1 MALAEHPPVGLV
13 LTCNFEPG
21 FREPEMVKRR
31 PVVVISPKMR
41 GRPDLCTVVALS
53 LTAPERILSCHAQ
66 IDIHPAL
73 PERWES
79 EGVWV
84 KGDMVYTVGLHRL
97 DFIRLGKDQNGKR
110 RYYLH
115 SLSHENIKL
124 VRQCVLHGIGLGA
137 LTNHL

>member
-1 MALAEHPPVGLV
+1 MALAEHPSIGLV
-13 LTCNFEPG
+13 LTCDFEPG
-21 FREPEMVKRR
+21 FREPEIVKRR

-53 LTAPERILSCHAQ
+53 TTAPLRPLPCHAQ
-66 IDIHPAL
+66 INIHPPL
-73 PERWES
+73 PERWTS
-79 EGVWV
+79 QAVWV

-115 SLSHENIKL
+115 SLSNENLTL
-124 VRQCVLHGIGLGA
+124 VRQCVLHGIGLRS
-137 LTNHL
+137 LTNHM

>member
-1 MALAEHPPVGLV
+1 MALAEHPAIGLV

-21 FREPEMVKRR
+21 FRAPEMVKRR

-53 LTAPERILSCHAQ
+53 MTAPIPPLACHAQ
-66 IDIHPAL
+66 IDITPPL
-73 PERWES
+73 PSHYES
-79 EGVWV
+79 CGVWV
-84 KGDMVYTVGLHRL
+84 KGDMVYTVALHRL
-97 DFIRLGKDQNGKR
+97 DFIRLPKDQNGKR

-115 SLSHENIKL
+115 SLSHDNLQKI
-124 VRQCVLHGIGLGA
+124 RRCVLHGIGLGT